1 MNYLIAGG
9 AGFIGSHVAKRLFHE
24 EPEAELYIYDN
35 FSSGREE
42 HLGEIGGST
51 RVHIIK
57 GDFTAGYRF
66 LGRDVPDQ

>member
-9 AGFIGSHVAKRLFHE
+9 AGFIGSHVAKRLFKE

-42 HLGEIGGST
+42 HLGDKRGSG
-51 RVHIIK
+51 RVHKI
-57 GDFTAGYRF
+57 
-66 LGRDVPDQ
+66 GRAHV